1 MTTTLAGFHDHV
13 ARIDLSTGT
22 VNYEGIDEDDA
33 RKYLGGRGLGVK
45 YVFDNGHDVDPL
57 SPDNLLAIMTGPLS
71 GTEVKMSG
79 RLCAVTKSP
88 LTGTITDSHMGG
100 WAAAYMKWSGFD
112 ALLIKGKADKPVY
125 LLCENGEVSIS
136 DASDLWGKD
145 THEVHK
151 VLLER
156 HPGRYVDVMAVG
168 PAAENGVKYAGWI
181 NKDDR
186 ACGRGGTGAVGA
198 SKNLKAIVFVGDK
211 GNQPK
216 PADRAAFKEADKVT
230 LAAIM
235 DEANITSPRKGGL
248 SVYGTNVLMNISGSI
263 GGLPA
268 WNSQKTSFISE
279 DGEELYGK
287 ISGETIRETI
297 LVGDP
302 TCHACPVA
310 CKIEVEV
317 PTGKYRVHMESVEYE
332 PAWSLG
338 ANCGND
344 NKEALAVMID
354 QCNRYGM
361 DPIEIGNA
369 LGMLMEATEKGYG
382 NLNGHGLQWGDADGM
397 IAMIE
402 HISSR
407 TNEVAE
413 ALGEGTAAAAATFG
427 HPELAMAVKGQ
438 AIPAYD
444 PRGYKGMGIGY
455 ATSNRGACHLR
466 AYTPAAELGIMPF
479 GSLKVDPLEWKGKGD
494 LVKAFQDF
502 HAVSDSFDICKFSA
516 FAEGADEYLSQYNTF
531 TGANLTTE
539 ELLQAGERVYN
550 LERYYNNLNGIGE
563 GSDYLPKRFL
573 EEPSTMP
580 GSEGQV
586 CELDLMLEEYYAA
599 RGWEN
604 GVVPE
609 SKLKELGIL

>member
-1 MTTTLAGFHDHV
+1 MATTLNGFKDHV
-13 ARIDLSTGT
+13 ARIDLSAGE
-22 VNYEGIDEDDA
+22 VAYEGINDADA

-45 YVFDNGHDVDPL
+45 YVFDNGPDVEAL

-100 WAAAYMKWSGFD
+100 WTAAYMKWAGFD

-125 LLCENGEVSIS
+125 LLCENGEVSIH
-136 DASDLWGKD
+136 DAGDLWGME
-145 THEVHK
+145 THDVHK
-151 VLLER
+151 TLLER

-168 PAAENGVKYAGWI
+168 PAAESGVNYAGWI

-186 ACGRGGTGAVGA
+186 ACGRGGTGRVGA
-198 SKNLKAIVFVGDK
+198 SKNLKAIVFIGDK
-211 GNQPK
+211 ANQPK
-216 PADRAAFKEADKVT
+216 PNDRDAFKEADKVA

-268 WNSQKTSFISE
+268 WNSQKTSFITE
-279 DGEELYGK
+279 DGQELYGN
-287 ISGETIRETI
+287 ISGESFREEL

-317 PTGKYRVHMESVEYE
+317 PEGKFKVHMESVEYE
-332 PAWSLG
+332 SAWALG
-338 ANCGND
+338 SNCGID
-344 NKEALAVMID
+344 DKEAIAFMID

-361 DPIEIGNA
+361 DPIEMGNVV
-369 LGMLMEATEKGYG
+369 GMYMEASQRGYV
-382 NLNGHGLQWGDADGM
+382 NGSAFTFGDADS
-397 IAMIE
+397 A
-402 HISSR
+402 
-407 TNEVAE
+407 VALIDRIGVG
-413 ALGEGTAAAAATFG
+413 ADDTAKTLGKGTAAAAADFG
-427 HPELAMAVKGQ
+427 HPEIAMSAKGQ

-444 PRGYKGMGIGY
+444 PRGYKGMGLGY

-466 AYTPAAELGIMPF
+466 AYTPAAELGVMPF
-479 GSLKVDPLEWKGKGD
+479 GSLKVDPIAWEGKGG

-502 HAVSDSFDICKFSA
+502 HAISDSFDICKFSA

-531 TGANLTTE
+531 TGATLSTD

-550 LERYYNNLNGIGE
+550 LERYYNNLNGFGE
-563 GSDYLPKRFL
+563 GSDTLPARFL

-580 GSEGQV
+580 GSEGQL

-609 SKLKELGIL
+609 GKLKELGIL